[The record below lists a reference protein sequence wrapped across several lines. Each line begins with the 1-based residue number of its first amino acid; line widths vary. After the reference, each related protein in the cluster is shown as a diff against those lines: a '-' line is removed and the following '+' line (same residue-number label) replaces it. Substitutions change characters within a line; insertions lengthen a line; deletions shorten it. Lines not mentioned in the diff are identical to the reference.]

1 MQVRQ
6 CRADAHGRGLEQE
19 YRRCRQQGCYQG
31 QWSACAQWKQER
43 DYPEY
48 SHYCVYWTLLLL
60 GEQDY
65 YTFEG
70 NWLHDVSGRAP
81 HMGTDHTS
89 SQIFSHGVDNYFQ
102 DLGGH
107 AFDIDTNTWV
117 LLEGNYFANVNT
129 PLTEA
134 SLTAGRYAVADVP
147 AKVVA
152 NAGVGKL

>member
-1 MQVRQ
+1 
-6 CRADAHGRGLEQE
+6 
-19 YRRCRQQGCYQG
+19 
-31 QWSACAQWKQER
+31 
-43 DYPEY
+43 
-48 SHYCVYWTLLLL
+48 VYWTLLLL

-89 SQIFSHGVDNYFQ
+89 SQIFFHGMNNYFQ
-102 DLGGH
+102 DLSGH

-134 SLTAGRYAVADVP
+134 SLTAGHYAVADVP

-152 NAGVGKL
+152 NAGVGKLQLLLWWILLDSFLCILYRLFELADSSSAFGDIRMTTR